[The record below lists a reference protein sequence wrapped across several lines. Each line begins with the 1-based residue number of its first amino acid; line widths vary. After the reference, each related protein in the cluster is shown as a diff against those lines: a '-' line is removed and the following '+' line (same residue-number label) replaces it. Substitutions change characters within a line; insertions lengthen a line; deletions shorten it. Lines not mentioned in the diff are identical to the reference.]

1 MVGAAGF
8 EPTASSSRTKRATRL
23 RHAPTGRWCA
33 GVLMHAMMHEQVE
46 IRHGRRDC
54 LRNTMAC
61 APPWMGYVSDMR
73 AMPCICKAL
82 VAAMVALSLG
92 VFSPAL
98 ALTNPEPPCC
108 CQVRDGCEKNST
120 QSSCLCP
127 ACPSAHHAIPMA
139 IMAESK
145 CIQPL
150 HEPAFRW
157 SFRNEWAAGRRSAPP
172 VPPPRVM
179 L

>member
-1 MVGAAGF
+1 MACHRLPKEEIGLGLDVAEQSQNPSGA
-8 EPTASSSRTKRATRL
+8 KRA
-23 RHAPTGRWCA
+23 P
-33 GVLMHAMMHEQVE
+33 
-46 IRHGRRDC
+46 
-54 LRNTMAC
+54 AC
-61 APPWMGYVSDMR
+61 APSRVGYISSMR
-73 AMPCICKAL
+73 ALPCISKVL
-82 VAAMVALSLG
+82 VATVVALSLG

-127 ACPSAHHAIPMA
+127 ACPAAHHAIPMA
-139 IMAESK
+139 IMAERK

-172 VPPPRVM
+172 VPPPRIAV
-179 L
+179 